1 LPRKKLS
8 VRRKNVCL
16 AWLALQLLLVTA
28 ISVRQVGWLV
38 AHGLTVIPVT
48 RSNTVSAAQKEG
60 STSARQAGPNPVR
73 QLLVGYL
80 HCAGIEGA
88 YGFFAPNVPESY
100 KLAFEFRNRDGSVD
114 YDLPSV
120 DSRAAELR
128 LGSLLDAIGRSDSE
142 RYRRILIRMLTAA
155 AWENHP
161 EAVSV
166 HAVFGKLKLPGPV
179 EAERGIAPS
188 YEFIAAY
195 DFERPAPK

>member
-1 LPRKKLS
+1 MNNPGR
-8 VRRKNVCL
+8 N
-16 AWLALQLLLVTA
+16 
-28 ISVRQVGWLV
+28 
-38 AHGLTVIPVT
+38 
-48 RSNTVSAAQKEG
+48 RSRPAKQI
-60 STSARQAGPNPVR
+60 
-73 QLLVGYL
+73 LVGYL

-100 KLAFEFRNRDGSVD
+100 KLAFEFRDRDGRVD
-114 YDLPSV
+114 DDLPSV

-128 LGSLLDAIGRSDSE
+128 LGSLLDAIGRSDSD

-166 HAVFGKLKLPGPV
+166 HAVFGKLKLPGPL
-179 EAERGIAPS
+179 ETERGIAPS

-195 DFERPAPK
+195 DFERPAAK

>member
-1 LPRKKLS
+1 M
-8 VRRKNVCL
+8 RRKNICL
-16 AWLALQLLLVTA
+16 AWLAFHLFLITAVCAWQL
-28 ISVRQVGWLV
+28 SWLI
-38 AHGLTVIPVT
+38 AHGLTIIPF
-48 RSNTVSAAQKEG
+48 SSAAGGSPGEKSG
-60 STSARQAGPNPVR
+60 STIAKRARPNPAK

-88 YGFFAPNVPESY
+88 YGFFAPNVPENY
-100 KLAFEFRNRDGSVD
+100 KLAFEFHNRDASVE

-128 LGSLLDAIGRSDSE
+128 VGSLLDAIGRSDSE
-142 RYRRILIRMLTAA
+142 QYRRILIRMLTSA

-166 HAVFGKLKLPGPV
+166 HAVFGKLKLPSPF
-179 EAERGIAPS
+179 EFERGVTPS

-195 DFERPAPK
+195 DFERSANSKSK

>member
-1 LPRKKLS
+1 M
-8 VRRKNVCL
+8 RRKNIYL
-16 AWLALQLLLVTA
+16 AWLALHLFLVTA
-28 ISVRQVGWLV
+28 VSVRQLSWLI
-38 AHGLTVIPVT
+38 ANGLTIIPFPPVGME
-48 RSNTVSAAQKEG
+48 SPDEKAG
-60 STSARQAGPNPVR
+60 STTTKPARANPAK

-88 YGFFAPNVPESY
+88 YGFFAPNVPENY
-100 KLAFEFRNRDGSVD
+100 KLAFEFHNRDGSVE

-120 DSRAAELR
+120 DSGAAELR
-128 LGSLLDAIGRSDSE
+128 VGSLLDAIGRSDSE

-166 HAVFGKLKLPGPV
+166 HAVFGKLKLPGPIQF
-179 EAERGIAPS
+179 ERGVASS

-195 DFERPAPK
+195 DFERSANSKSK